1 MINFLFSQIKL
12 NLKHITLDHIQSL
25 YIDTRFW
32 DSGSLEPETHNI
44 IDDYIKNVWLYNT
57 LFSTIFSRAIDK
69 HLINSTG
76 SRPSTNIETPATE
89 INKIL
94 VRQEWLQ
101 YENQKLLFEHIKNA
115 HIEIQQLKKDV
126 SRLSQLFLE
135 QIYNENNF
143 DNNLN

>member
-69 HLINSTG
+69 HLINSANT
-76 SRPSTNIETPATE
+76 ETPATK

-101 YENQKLLFEHIKNA
+101 YENQKLLFEHIKSA
-115 HIEIQQLKKDV
+115 HIEIHQLKKDV

-143 DNNLN
+143 IDSHT

>member
-1 MINFLFSQIKL
+1 MIKFLFSKIKL
-12 NLKHITLDHIQSL
+12 NLKHITQVPIQSL
-25 YIDTRFW
+25 SVDTRFA
-32 DSGSLEPETHNI
+32 ETHNI
-44 IDDYIKNVWLYNT
+44 IDDYVKNVWLYNT
-57 LFSTIFSRAIDK
+57 MFSTIFRNAIDK
-69 HLINSTG
+69 HFIN
-76 SRPSTNIETPATE
+76 STNIETPATE

-101 YENQKLLFEHIKNA
+101 YENQKLLFQHIKNA

-143 DNNLN
+143 VDSHT

>member
-25 YIDTRFW
+25 SVDT
-32 DSGSLEPETHNI
+32 NI

-76 SRPSTNIETPATE
+76 SRPSTNTGTPATE

>member
-1 MINFLFSQIKL
+1 MIKFLFSKIKF
-12 NLKHITLDHIQSL
+12 NLKHADYSP
-25 YIDTRFW
+25 
-32 DSGSLEPETHNI
+32 DSYFIEDYVKNI
-44 IDDYIKNVWLYNT
+44 WLYNN
-57 LFSTIFSRAIDK
+57 LFLTIFKNAIDK
-69 HLINSTG
+69 HLINSTNTG
-76 SRPSTNIETPATE
+76 SPAPATE
-89 INKIL
+89 INKIPIL
-94 VRQEWLQ
+94 YHREARINEVRQEWLQ